1 MIPYIS
7 PKKGRFFRVR
17 SCRLRGRFL
26 YYKCLRET
34 NGITFLMTPWQT
46 LAIIPRG
53 CSTCRA
59 PWRVPPSQDPD
70 EHGTAKACPR
80 MTIYQIA
87 VSFFRFFGLAFRSCI
102 DKTVFLNGRTITRCE
117 PTLPP
122 RGLAFAYGSS
132 PCGAGR
138 SHPGSQARPSSSGL
152 WAVGS

>member
-1 MIPYIS
+1 M
-7 PKKGRFFRVR
+7 
-17 SCRLRGRFL
+17 

-59 PWRVPPSQDPD
+59 PWSAPPSQDPD

-102 DKTVFLNGRTITRCE
+102 DETVFLNGRTITRCE

-122 RGLAFAYGSS
+122 RGLCRMGSARRCTGPCRCLRVFPVRCWPVSSGFAGSS
-132 PCGAGR
+132 FFIRALGCR
-138 SHPGSQARPSSSGL
+138 VLRL
-152 WAVGS
+152 